1 MKKLFTLL
9 LIWNV
14 LSQGNGLL
22 AQNTVGLLSYQ
33 PSKSV
38 DGYNLIYPHRQ
49 PNVYLLDNCGEIVH
63 TWTDEPEFVPG
74 NTAHLLEDSR
84 LVKTKRLQNAPVN
97 DPIWA
102 GGGGA
107 IVEIRS
113 WDDELLWSFE
123 QNDSLRRLHHA
134 VEPMPNGNILMISWE
149 QKSGEAAIA
158 AGRDPDLLSQ
168 DRIWPDYLLEVDP
181 TTDSVVWEWHAWD
194 HLIQDYDPAE
204 ANYGD
209 PAEHPELIDINYD
222 TNNGHPDWMHVNA
235 VDYNPELDQVMIS
248 VPTFSEVWVI
258 DHSTTT
264 EEAAGHTGGNSGKGG
279 DLLYRWGNPST
290 YRQGSAEDQQLF
302 YPHDLHW
309 VKQPGYEGTIAAYNN
324 RVSVLYS
331 TAVFFTPEYV
341 DSAYQYPL
349 QEGRWGPLEADRVVF
364 HPDTFP
370 MNSPILSS
378 VQVLPNDNLLI
389 CSGRIGYS
397 VELTPDNEVVWE
409 YITPLQ
415 GGSPVPQGTNL
426 GINENLTFKME
437 RYLPSYPAFE
447 EKDLEPKGF
456 IESTPNEDFCEQIT
470 SVAEVGRPP
479 SRVKVFP
486 NPLRDGTLQVEIL
499 DLNERAQ
506 VEVFNA
512 FGQRI
517 AAQLAQQP
525 LLSFNL
531 SGQAAGLYYVTVNGR
546 ASHTFI
552 IAE

>member
-1 MKKLFTLL
+1 MKQIYIALISCLCSFTWL
-9 LIWNV
+9 
-14 LSQGNGLL
+14 G
-22 AQNTVGLLSYQ
+22 AQNTVGLLSYY
-33 PSKSV
+33 PSKSIE
-38 DGYNLIYPHRQ
+38 GYNLIFPHNQ
-49 PNVYLLDNCGEIVH
+49 PDVFLLNNCGELVH
-63 TWTDEPEFVPG
+63 TWPDDEVYRPG
-74 NTAHLLEDSR
+74 NTVHLLEDGR
-84 LVKTKRLQNAPVN
+84 LLKAKRRFDDIEPEG
-97 DPIWA
+97 IWA
-102 GGGGA
+102 GGAGA
-107 IVEIRS
+107 MVELRS
-113 WDDELLWSFE
+113 WDNELLWLFE

-181 TTDSVVWEWHAWD
+181 DTDSVVWEWHAWD

-222 TNNGHPDWMHVNA
+222 TNDGHPDWMHVNA

-264 EEAAGHTGGNSGKGG
+264 EEAAGHTGGNSGRGG

-349 QEGRWGPLEADRVVF
+349 QEGRWGPLEADRAVF
-364 HPDTFP
+364 HPDTFA

-409 YITPLQ
+409 YITPLR

-426 GINENLTFKME
+426 GISENLTFKME

-470 SVAEVGRPP
+470 SIAEVGHAP

-499 DLNERAQ
+499 ELNERAQ

-512 FGQRI
+512 IGQRI

-525 LLSFNL
+525 RLSFDL